1 LIHKASRSSGRD
13 LWVAVG
19 AVGCGTH
26 VVVLGHGTVMVLLSN
41 FDFLNRV
48 TVGIV
53 RLFCDI
59 CDGGVVWIRGLFG
72 AVI

>member
-1 LIHKASRSSGRD
+1 
-13 LWVAVG
+13 
-19 AVGCGTH
+19 
-26 VVVLGHGTVMVLLSN
+26 MVLLSD

-59 CDGGVVWIRGLFG
+59 CGGGGVWIRGLFG